1 MIQVKINSK
10 YIQLVSCSG
19 MNYFYILRLY
29 IYIFFGGYILK
40 RTNKMVIILMIASV
54 FFKFN
59 LKEYI

>member
-1 MIQVKINSK
+1 MNSK

-19 MNYFYILRLY
+19 MSYFYILGLY

-40 RTNKMVIILMIASV
+40 RTNKMVIILMIASA

-59 LKEYI
+59 LKELI